1 MSTALNLV
9 VIEDSDDLRM
19 LLKNALRT
27 EGHHVVA
34 LSCAEELEDHSG
46 IDQIDAFLI
55 DINLPG
61 EDGFSLAKRI
71 RHVHT
76 LAGIIMLTARSTL
89 DDKLNGYDCGADIYL
104 TKPVSLPEL
113 FAALRSFARRRM
125 ATLKQ
130 ASPDSLVLNKSELHG
145 CGGVVKLTPQE
156 TVVLTC
162 MARAPAGKLETW
174 QFAELLQMD
183 LDEAFK
189 ASLAVRMVRL
199 RKKMVDAG
207 AKGSVI
213 ESLRNVGYQITTYI
227 EII

>member
-1 MSTALNLV
+1 MSTSLNLV
-9 VIEDSDDLRM
+9 VVEDSDDLRM

-34 LSCAEELEDHSG
+34 LSCAEELEDHSA

-125 ATLKQ
+125 ATRKQ

-145 CGGVVKLTPQE
+145 CEGVVKLTPQE

-162 MARAPAGKLETW
+162 MARAPACKLETW
-174 QFAELLQMD
+174 QFAELLHME

-207 AKGSVI
+207 AKGTVI

>member
-1 MSTALNLV
+1 MSTSLNLV

-46 IDQIDAFLI
+46 IDQLDAFLI

-113 FAALRSFARRRM
+113 FAALRSFARRRR

-145 CGGVVKLTPQE
+145 CEGVVKLTPQE

-162 MARAPAGKLETW
+162 MARAPACKLETW
-174 QFAELLQMD
+174 QFAELLHME

-207 AKGSVI
+207 AKGTVI

>member
-9 VIEDSDDLRM
+9 VVEDSDDLRI
-19 LLKNALRT
+19 LLKNTLSS

-113 FAALRSFARRRM
+113 FAALRSFARRRI

-145 CGGVVKLTPQE
+145 CEGVVKLTPQE

-174 QFAELLQMD
+174 QFAELLHME

-199 RKKMVDAG
+199 RKKMLNAG
-207 AKGSVI
+207 AKGTVI

-227 EII
+227 EIN

>member
-1 MSTALNLV
+1 MSTSLNLV
-9 VIEDSDDLRM
+9 VVEDSDDLRM

-130 ASPDSLVLNKSELHG
+130 ARPDSLVLNKSELHG
-145 CGGVVKLTPQE
+145 CEGVVKLTPQE

-162 MARAPAGKLETW
+162 MARAPACKLETW
-174 QFAELLQMD
+174 QFAELLHME

-189 ASLAVRMVRL
+189 ANLAVRMVRL

-207 AKGSVI
+207 AKGTVI

>member
-1 MSTALNLV
+1 MSTSLNLV

-113 FAALRSFARRRM
+113 FAALRSFARRRR

-145 CGGVVKLTPQE
+145 CEGVVKLTPQE

-162 MARAPAGKLETW
+162 MARAPACKLETW
-174 QFAELLQMD
+174 QFAELLHME

-207 AKGSVI
+207 AKGTVI

>member
-1 MSTALNLV
+1 MSTSLNLV

-113 FAALRSFARRRM
+113 FAALRSFARRRR

-145 CGGVVKLTPQE
+145 CEGVVKLTPQE

-162 MARAPAGKLETW
+162 MARAPACKLETW
-174 QFAELLQMD
+174 QFAELLHME

-207 AKGSVI
+207 AKGTVI
-213 ESLRNVGYQITTYI
+213 ESLSNVGYQITTYI

>member
-1 MSTALNLV
+1 MSTSLNLV
-9 VIEDSDDLRM
+9 VVEDSDDLRM

-145 CGGVVKLTPQE
+145 CEGVVKLTPQE

-162 MARAPAGKLETW
+162 MARAPACKLETW
-174 QFAELLQMD
+174 QFAELLHME

-189 ASLAVRMVRL
+189 ANLAVRMVRL

-207 AKGSVI
+207 AKGTVI

>member
-1 MSTALNLV
+1 MNLV

-104 TKPVSLPEL
+104 TKPVSLLEL

-130 ASPDSLVLNKSELHG
+130 SSPDGLVLHKSELQG
-145 CGGVVKLTPQE
+145 SEVVVKLTPQE
-156 TVVLTC
+156 TVLLTY

-207 AKGSVI
+207 AQGNAI
-213 ESLRNVGYQITTYI
+213 ESLRNVGYQITTHI

>member
-1 MSTALNLV
+1 MSTSLNLV
-9 VIEDSDDLRM
+9 VVEDSDDLRM

-145 CGGVVKLTPQE
+145 CEGVVKLTPQE

-162 MARAPAGKLETW
+162 MARAPACKLETW
-174 QFAELLQMD
+174 QFAELLHME

-207 AKGSVI
+207 AKGTVI

>member
-1 MSTALNLV
+1 MSTSLNLV
-9 VIEDSDDLRM
+9 VVEDSDDLRM

-207 AKGSVI
+207 AQGNAI
-213 ESLRNVGYQITTYI
+213 ESLRNVGYQITTHI

>member
-104 TKPVSLPEL
+104 TKPVSLLEL

-130 ASPDSLVLNKSELHG
+130 SSPDGLVLHKSELQG
-145 CGGVVKLTPQE
+145 SEVVVKLTPQE
-156 TVVLTC
+156 TVLLTY

-207 AKGSVI
+207 AQGNAI
-213 ESLRNVGYQITTYI
+213 ESLRNVGYQITTHI

>member
-1 MSTALNLV
+1 MSSPLNLV
-9 VIEDSDDLRM
+9 LIEDGDDLRT
-19 LLKNALRT
+19 LLSSALLN

-55 DINLPG
+55 DVNLPG
-61 EDGFSLAKRI
+61 EDGFSLANRV

-89 DDKLNGYDCGADIYL
+89 DDRMNGYDCGADLYL

-130 ASPDSLVLNKSELHG
+130 ISEDNLTLNKLELQG
-145 CGGVVKLTPQE
+145 YLGSVKLTPQE
-156 TVVLTC
+156 SLLLSSMV
-162 MARAPAGKLETW
+162 RAPAGKLETW

-199 RKKMVDAG
+199 RKKLIDAG
-207 AKGSVI
+207 AQGNVI
-213 ESLRNVGYQITTYI
+213 ESLRNVGYQININI

>member
-1 MSTALNLV
+1 MSTPLNLV
-9 VIEDSDDLRM
+9 VIEDGDDLRA
-19 LLKNALRT
+19 LLEKALRS

-34 LSCAEELEDHSG
+34 LSCAEELEDHLG
-46 IDQIDAFLI
+46 IDQVDAFLI

-71 RHVHT
+71 RQVHT

-104 TKPVSLPEL
+104 TKPVPLPEL

-130 ASPDSLVLNKSELHG
+130 VSPDNLMLNKLELQG
-145 CGGVVKLTPQE
+145 NNSTVKLTPQE
-156 TVVLTC
+156 SLLLTC

-174 QFAELLQMD
+174 QFAELLHMD

-199 RKKMVDAG
+199 RKKLMDAG
-207 AKGSVI
+207 AQGTVI
-213 ESLRNVGYQITTYI
+213 ESLRNVGYQITIHI

>member
-1 MSTALNLV
+1 MPTTLNLV
-9 VIEDSDDLRM
+9 VIEDSDDLRI
-19 LLKNALRT
+19 LLKNALRS

-46 IDQIDAFLI
+46 IDQSDAFLI
-55 DINLPG
+55 DVNLPG

-71 RHVHT
+71 RHVHA

-113 FAALRSFARRRM
+113 LAALRSFARRRM

-130 ASPDSLVLNKSELHG
+130 ASPHSLVLNKLELQG
-145 CGGVVKLTPQE
+145 SDGVVKLTSQE
-156 TVVLTC
+156 TLLLTC
-162 MARAPAGKLETW
+162 MARAPACKLETW
-174 QFAELLQMD
+174 QFAELLHMD

-207 AKGSVI
+207 AKGTVI
-213 ESLRNVGYQITTYI
+213 ESLRNVGYQLSIYVQ
-227 EII
+227 II

>member
-1 MSTALNLV
+1 MPTPLNLV
-9 VIEDSDDLRM
+9 VIEDGDDLRA
-19 LLKNALRT
+19 LLQNALRQ

-34 LSCAEELEDHSG
+34 LSCAEELEDHFG
-46 IDQIDAFLI
+46 IDQVDAFLI

-71 RHVHT
+71 RQVHT

-104 TKPVSLPEL
+104 SKPVPLPEL

-130 ASPDSLVLNKSELHG
+130 ASHDNLMLNKLELQG
-145 CGGVVKLTPQE
+145 NNSTVKLTQQE
-156 TVVLTC
+156 SLLLTC

-174 QFAELLQMD
+174 QFAELLHME

-199 RKKMVDAG
+199 RKKLMDAG
-207 AKGSVI
+207 AQGTVI
-213 ESLRNVGYQITTYI
+213 ESLRNVGYQITTHI

>member
-1 MSTALNLV
+1 MNLV
-9 VIEDSDDLRM
+9 VVEDSDDLRM

-89 DDKLNGYDCGADIYL
+89 DDKLNGYDCGADI
-104 TKPVSLPEL
+104 
-113 FAALRSFARRRM
+113 
-125 ATLKQ
+125 
-130 ASPDSLVLNKSELHG
+130 
-145 CGGVVKLTPQE
+145 
-156 TVVLTC
+156 
-162 MARAPAGKLETW
+162 
-174 QFAELLQMD
+174 
-183 LDEAFK
+183 
-189 ASLAVRMVRL
+189 
-199 RKKMVDAG
+199 
-207 AKGSVI
+207 
-213 ESLRNVGYQITTYI
+213 
-227 EII
+227 